1 MCVCTSYTWAHLQW
15 CDVEDR
21 GQLLCSFS
29 PSPFTW
35 SQRRNLGF
43 PSFYGKLLYSL
54 RHLTTPKYVTF
65 PFFWKIY
72 VLLLCVYACL
82 PLCSTA
88 WMQCPGGQKR
98 AQEHLEPELQTTVNC
113 YVSAGNRTWLYLAST
128 RGVRAAKPSLQPQAT
143 FLSYLFFSE
152 TNLKKCLPT
161 SFTFFL
167 RLDQLSSLLVH
178 FNYGLT
184 YYGFQHLQFDSEPKG
199 NKHQEKKSY
208 RILLR

>member
-1 MCVCTSYTWAHLQW
+1 
-15 CDVEDR
+15 
-21 GQLLCSFS
+21 
-29 PSPFTW
+29 
-35 SQRRNLGF
+35 
-43 PSFYGKLLYSL
+43 
-54 RHLTTPKYVTF
+54 
-65 PFFWKIY
+65 
-72 VLLLCVYACL
+72 
-82 PLCSTA
+82 
-88 WMQCPGGQKR
+88 MQCPGGQKR
-98 AQEHLEPELQTTVNC
+98 AQERLEPELQTTVNC

-199 NKHQEKKSY
+199 NKHQEKKATGSCCVNRVTIY
-208 RILLR
+208 SPHIQGPEHRNSDLKLMR

>member
-1 MCVCTSYTWAHLQW
+1 MCVYAQATRGHTCNGVH
-15 CDVEDR
+15 VEDK

-35 SQRRNLGF
+35 SQRWNLGF
-43 PSFYGKLLYSL
+43 PSFYGKHLYSL
-54 RHLTTPKYVTF
+54 RHLATPKYVTF

-98 AQEHLEPELQTTVNC
+98 AQERLEPELQTTVNC
-113 YVSAGNRTWLYLAST
+113 NVSAGNRTWLYLAST

-143 FLSYLFFSE
+143 FLSYLS
-152 TNLKKCLPT
+152 
-161 SFTFFL
+161 FL
-167 RLDQLSSLLVH
+167 RQTSRNVSQQVLPSFS
-178 FNYGLT
+178 G
-184 YYGFQHLQFDSEPKG
+184 
-199 NKHQEKKSY
+199 
-208 RILLR
+208 